1 MRHQG
6 ITDNEAYAA
15 ARPLN
20 PAILLALLAANADV
34 EPTDLAK
41 RRTPLHLASSKG
53 HHSYVLALLEAK
65 SKEFYVN
72 AKWEAKSIE
81 FYVNVKCKYDS
92 SYRVLFARLIAPVQ
106 MTPFSL

>member
-53 HHSYVLALLEAK
+53 HHSYVVALLEAK
-65 SKEFYVN
+65 SKEMDVN
-72 AKWEAKSIE
+72 AK
-81 FYVNVKCKYDS
+81 CKYVS
-92 SYRVLFARLIAPVQ
+92 SYRVPFARLIAPVQ
-106 MTPFSL
+106 VTPFSL